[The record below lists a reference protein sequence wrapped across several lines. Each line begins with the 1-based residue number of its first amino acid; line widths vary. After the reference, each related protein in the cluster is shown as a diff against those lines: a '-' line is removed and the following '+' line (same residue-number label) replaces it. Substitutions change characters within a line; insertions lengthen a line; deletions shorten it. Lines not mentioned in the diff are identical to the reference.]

1 MKNAQLKKLI
11 PEKMKKI
18 ILVLFLLS
26 TAVVSQA
33 QQDIMISQYMF
44 NGLFVNPGYAGSH
57 KYYSASLIHR
67 RQWEGFSGAPKTSI
81 VSLDGPI
88 KDRHMGIGGII
99 AHDKIGVTK
108 QTDLLATYSYYIK
121 LGPGKLSFGAKGGF
135 SNYVSSVSDLTVWD
149 QDDKVFANDKK
160 SAWLPKFGAG
170 AYYYTK
176 NMYAGIAI
184 PTLLAYDSRNNF
196 NLDIT
201 KSSFVRRHYFI
212 NAGYVFSVND
222 QIKIKPSVLLKY
234 QKAAPLEGDINANV
248 FLNDILCLGIS
259 YRTGDAILA
268 IVEYQINNRIRVG
281 YSFDYTTSKLSKF
294 NSGSHE
300 IMLSYDFGE
309 DLIKIKTPR
318 YF

>member
-1 MKNAQLKKLI
+1 MKKLI
-11 PEKMKKI
+11 
-18 ILVLFLLS
+18 LALLLFS
-26 TAVVSQA
+26 AAGEIKA
-33 QQDIMISQYMF
+33 QQDIMLSQYMF

-67 RQWEGFSGAPKTSI
+67 RQWEGFSGSPKTSI
-81 VSLDGPI
+81 VALDGPV

-108 QTDLLATYSYYIK
+108 QTDILATYSYYIK
-121 LGPGKLSFGAKGGF
+121 LGPGKLSFGAKGGV
-135 SNYVSSVSDLTVWD
+135 SNYTSTVSELTVWD

-176 NMYAGIAI
+176 NFYAGLAI
-184 PTLLAYDSRNNF
+184 PTLLAYDSRNSF
-196 NLDIT
+196 NLDIS

-212 NAGYVFSVND
+212 NAGYVIGVND
-222 QIKIKPSVLLKY
+222 QIKIKPSVLVKY
-234 QKAAPLEGDINANV
+234 QKAAPLEGDINLNV
-248 FLNDILCLGIS
+248 FLNDIFCIGVS

-268 IVEYQINNRIRVG
+268 IVQYQINNRMGVG

-300 IMLSYDFGE
+300 IMLSYAFGE
-309 DLIKIKTPR
+309 DVIKIKTPR